1 LDLAVHR
8 SILES
13 ESFKKV
19 IIPKMAR
26 VFRKRLTHTIKL
38 FLKKKS
44 KSKAIKKL
52 RSSLEPVFTLAV
64 EIRAESLLSASNFEL
79 IWPVAG
85 SAVSGADMEM
95 TSSKPIAGPGVV
107 KLPLLPGLRAFP
119 KKKTMVGYQGFA
131 QEKSIKMP
139 QDYVVKALVLC

>member
-1 LDLAVHR
+1 
-8 SILES
+8 
-13 ESFKKV
+13 
-19 IIPKMAR
+19 M
-26 VFRKRLTHTIKL
+26 
-38 FLKKKS
+38 
-44 KSKAIKKL
+44 
-52 RSSLEPVFTLAV
+52 FTLAV
-64 EIRAESLLSASNFEL
+64 EVRAESLLSASNFEL

-131 QEKSIKMP
+131 QEKSIKTP

>member
-1 LDLAVHR
+1 
-8 SILES
+8 
-13 ESFKKV
+13 
-19 IIPKMAR
+19 MAR
-26 VFRKRLTHTIKL
+26 IFSKRLTRTIKL

-52 RSSLEPVFTLAV
+52 RSSLKPVFTLAV
-64 EIRAESLLSASNFEL
+64 EVRTESLLSASNFEL

-95 TSSKPIAGPGVV
+95 TNSKPIAGPGVV

-131 QEKSIKMP
+131 QETSIKMP
-139 QDYVVKALVLC
+139 QDYVIKALVLC

>member
-1 LDLAVHR
+1 LDLVVHR

-26 VFRKRLTHTIKL
+26 MFRKRLTHTIKL
-38 FLKKKS
+38 FLEKKS

-52 RSSLEPVFTLAV
+52 RSSLKPVFTLAV
-64 EIRAESLLSASNFEL
+64 EVRAESLLSASNFEL

-131 QEKSIKMP
+131 QEKSIKTP